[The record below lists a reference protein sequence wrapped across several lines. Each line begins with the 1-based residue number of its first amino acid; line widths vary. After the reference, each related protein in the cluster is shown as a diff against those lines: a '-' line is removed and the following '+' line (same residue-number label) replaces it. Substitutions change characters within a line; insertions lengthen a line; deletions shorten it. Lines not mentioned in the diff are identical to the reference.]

1 MCVNMG
7 REGRVTCEDR
17 RGGEILG
24 SVIGHAGILSCL
36 SPFCPVAAEERA
48 RKREKSKR
56 ANCPPISYF
65 VSHVSANLLRMPP
78 IHSPLRPFPCCSRGV
93 IRTIRPLK
101 ARKEGERRNADEK
114 NKTARDSQST
124 MLQTCSV
131 PAAFSGGLASPI
143 FGAHFITTTIPPSPL
158 LPIPPQK
165 KSCRRH
171 GIQAQPSRNSA
182 RTKICLSSFPLPS
195 QEPPPGERTTYSPEI
210 LKAFLIMPS
219 PFARGAKAA
228 PFFLS
233 FFLSPDLFLLCVSPM
248 PRLSPIPSFIT
259 QQG

>member
-7 REGRVTCEDR
+7 RTGRVTCEDR

-36 SPFCPVAAEERA
+36 FPFCPVAAEERA

-65 VSHVSANLLRMPP
+65 VSHVSADLRMPP
-78 IHSPLRPFPCCSRGV
+78 IHSPLRPFPCYSRGV

-114 NKTARDSQST
+114 NKTAQDSQST
-124 MLQTCSV
+124 ILQTCSV
-131 PAAFSGGLASPI
+131 PAASSGGLASPI
-143 FGAHFITTTIPPSPL
+143 FGAHFITTTIPPLPFSPSS
-158 LPIPPQK
+158 PPKK

-171 GIQAQPSRNSA
+171 GIQAQSKLGAYENLLVV
-182 RTKICLSSFPLPS
+182 LSLPS

-233 FFLSPDLFLLCVSPM
+233 FFPPISSCCVLARCPDSLQSP
-248 PRLSPIPSFIT
+248 PS
-259 QQG
+259 